1 MLCGMW
7 ASSTA
12 LAITAEAKA
21 ELERIVRS
29 GRTEQRHALRARII
43 LGAAEGRSNNALAK
57 ELKTSRPTVV
67 DWRARYVEGGVKALY
82 EDRPRGKSFE
92 AVARSKEAEI
102 VAKTHSTPAD
112 ATHWSCRRMAETC
125 GVSKASVQRIWQA
138 HGLKPHLVKTFKLSN
153 DPHFIEKLEDVVG
166 LYLNPPEHA
175 LVLCVDEKSQ
185 IQALDRTQPG
195 LPIKKGRAGTMTHDY
210 KRNGTTTLFAALDVA
225 TGKVIGECMP
235 RHRHQEFLRF
245 LKAIYRNTAKHLD
258 LHLIVDNY
266 ATHKH
271 PKVKAWLARHKRVH
285 VHFTPTSAS
294 WLNQVERFFG
304 LITQDAI
311 RRGVFRSVTEL
322 TTAIEAYLE
331 NHNADPKPFIWTA
344 KAADILEKVARG
356 RRVLE
361 SQRIKSLSVA
371 QPTRKLER
379 IKSLS

>member
-12 LAITAEAKA
+12 LAITAEDKA

-43 LGAAEGRSNNALAK
+43 LGAAEGRSNSALAK

-102 VAKTHSTPAD
+102 VAKTQSPPAN

-138 HGLKPHLVKTFKLSN
+138 NGLKPHLIKTFKLSN
-153 DPHFIEKLEDVVG
+153 DAHFIEKLEDVVG

-175 LVLCVDEKSQ
+175 LVFCIDEKSQ

-195 LPIKKGRAGTMTHDY
+195 LPMKKGRTGTMTHDY
-210 KRNGTTTLFAALDVA
+210 KRNGTTTLFAALDILK
-225 TGKVIGECMP
+225 GEVIGQCMA
-235 RHRHQEFLRF
+235 RHRHQEFIRF
-245 LKAIYRNTAKHLD
+245 LNTLEAQVPAGKLIHA
-258 LHLIVDNY
+258 IVDNY
-266 ATHKH
+266 ATHKTPAVKRWLKSH
-271 PKVKAWLARHKRVH
+271 PRFHL
-285 VHFTPTSAS
+285 HFTPTSAS
-294 WLNQVERFFG
+294 WLNMVERFFAG
-304 LITQDAI
+304 ITRKGI
-311 RRGVFRSVTEL
+311 RRSAV
-322 TTAIEAYLE
+322 
-331 NHNADPKPFIWTA
+331 
-344 KAADILEKVARG
+344 
-356 RRVLE
+356 
-361 SQRIKSLSVA
+361 QR
-371 QPTRKLER
+371 
-379 IKSLS
+379 